1 MLQYDILRR
10 LGWIAG
16 RQIKQGARLAGLLH
30 DTCNQWIL
38 RDRTVEYWVT
48 AVRSFHNVKVCYVR
62 RQRIYSNAFLFK
74 LVTYQSFVMH
84 LIQMSKAPFGVST
97 WPASPPLMHSGPF
110 VVPRCHVK
118 PSPAALQANKSH
130 SLHSL
135 FSGNTKSCHPSLVEK
150 HRTLQV
156 QGFGKAVALVKLKKT
171 KRNGSMFSRCTVCCW
186 CQGWSW

>member
-10 LGWIAG
+10 LGWIAS
-16 RQIKQGARLAGLLH
+16 RQIKQGARLAGLWY

-48 AVRSFHNVKVCYVR
+48 AVNRSFHNVKVCYVR

-74 LVTYQSFVMH
+74 LVTYQSFVVH
-84 LIQMSKAPFGVST
+84 LIQMCKAPFGVST

-110 VVPRCHVK
+110 AVPRCHVK
-118 PSPAALQANKSH
+118 PSPAALQANRAH
-130 SLHSL
+130 SKVSL
-135 FSGNTKSCHPSLVEK
+135 LAFTEWLVQLNAKSCHPSLVKK

-156 QGFGKAVALVKLKKT
+156 QGFGKTAALVKLKNKE
-171 KRNGSMFSRCTVCCW
+171 KWQYV
-186 CQGWSW
+186 